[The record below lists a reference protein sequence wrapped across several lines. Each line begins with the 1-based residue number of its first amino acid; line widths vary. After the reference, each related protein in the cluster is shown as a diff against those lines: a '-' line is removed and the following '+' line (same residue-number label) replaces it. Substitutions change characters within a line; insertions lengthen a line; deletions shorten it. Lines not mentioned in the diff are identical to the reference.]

1 MEDLLAALQQGYL
14 QRAILAGLLVGLT
27 CPAIGLF
34 LVLRRL
40 SLIGHGL
47 GHVSFAGV
55 AAGWLAGIYPLISA
69 AALAVL
75 GAIGIE
81 RLRSWR
87 REYGDLALAIVFYS
101 GIALGVVLTSLAR
114 QVNLNLFGYLF
125 GSILTVTE
133 LDLVVIGLAGALVL
147 GALALLG
154 KELFALAYDEDVA
167 RVSGVPV
174 GPLNYLIV
182 LLAALTVVAALR
194 VVGIL
199 LVAGLLVIPV
209 AASLQIARSFRATLA
224 VAMIFGVASVL
235 LGLLGA
241 YVFDLA
247 PGGAIVL
254 VGILIFLLAAAG
266 RELAARRPR
275 RQSKG

>member
-1 MEDLLAALQQGYL
+1 MDDLFIALQQGYL

-40 SLIGHGL
+40 SLIGDGL

-55 AAGWLAGIYPLISA
+55 AAGWLTGIYPLFSA
-69 AALAVL
+69 AALAAL

-114 QVNLNLFGYLF
+114 RVNVSLFGYLF

-133 LDLVVIGLAGALVL
+133 LDLVVIGVAGALVL
-147 GALALLG
+147 GTLALLG

-167 RVSGVPV
+167 RVSGLPV

-182 LLAALTVVAALR
+182 LLAAVTVVAALR

-209 AASLQIARSFRATLA
+209 AASLQVARSFRATLA
-224 VAMIFGVASVL
+224 IAMICGVTSVL
-235 LGLLGA
+235 IGLLGA
-241 YVFDLA
+241 YLFDLA

-254 VGILIFLLAAAG
+254 TAVLIFLLAVAG
-266 RELAARRPR
+266 RELTSRRR
-275 RQSKG
+275 RRFGH